1 MNKEKIGHLNLTGD
15 NEEDLKVISAYLQDS
30 VVVMRDMVF
39 LKNNKSFIMMVNRF
53 MWEDVENGLLR
64 SNKRIRSAVRFEGV
78 IQVKSKNI
86 NQKNTNKILEYL
98 AMKCDSDENGN
109 KKIKIFFSGNN
120 VIILILEAIDVVIN
134 DLGKPWNVKS
144 IPKHAFWLLNY
155 PFILNK
161 TCY

>member
-1 MNKEKIGHLNLTGD
+1 MYKEKIKCLNLIGE

-30 VVVMRDMVF
+30 IVVMKDIVF
-39 LKNNKSFIMMVNRF
+39 LKKNKSFVMMVNRF
-53 MWEDVENGLLR
+53 MWEDVENGFLR
-64 SNKRIRSAVRFEGV
+64 SNKRVRSAVRFEGV

-109 KKIKIFFSGNN
+109 KKIKIFFSGNGM
-120 VIILILEAIDVVIN
+120 IILTSEAIDVVMN

-144 IPKHAFWLLNY
+144 IPKHE
-155 PFILNK
+155 I
-161 TCY
+161 